1 MRALRQLPEP
11 PHLRSW
17 RTGETR
23 YAQYLG
29 WRKPTPPGATDHPY
43 PEHLHCYGRIVLLP
57 KEHVPEAKP

>member
-1 MRALRQLPEP
+1 MRERRLAYP

-29 WRKPTPPGATDHPY
+29 WRKPTPPGAM
-43 PEHLHCYGRIVLLP
+43 EHFHDSHHHYYNRIVLLP